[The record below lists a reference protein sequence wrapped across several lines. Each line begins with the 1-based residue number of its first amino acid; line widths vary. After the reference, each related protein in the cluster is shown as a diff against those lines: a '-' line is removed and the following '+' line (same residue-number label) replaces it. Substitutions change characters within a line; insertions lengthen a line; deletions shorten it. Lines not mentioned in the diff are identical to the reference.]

1 MAAFQIK
8 PSAFVYIA
16 KKALHR
22 TETDRS
28 FDKEYRRFRAHFGS
42 SPSTCAILWKKL
54 VDHGDLP
61 QGRQPV
67 HLLWALYFLNRY
79 EIEEVAAATF
89 GVDEET
95 YRKWSWKLVVAIA
108 KLKPSM
114 VSLYFICGGYFSQVA
129 ASQRHFAVSF
139 LSSHFC
145 SVNRTVQIKWS
156 NRLRKDVG
164 ARCKISVDG
173 TDFRLQQQHPPK
185 EFYSIKFKGSAYRYE
200 VALCIQTGDIV
211 WINGPFKPGLFNDL
225 MVFREGLKLKLSIAG
240 EKAQADGGYP
250 GEKAT
255 IIMPNKQDTNQ
266 LRKLK
271 KQVRARQEHVN
282 KRFKQFEC
290 LQQRFRHPLYK
301 HKSCFWAVVVLT
313 QIAIE
318 NNEPLDPVQY
328 GLHRLV
334 RDQNH

>member
-1 MAAFQIK
+1 MAEFQIK

-22 TETDRS
+22 TESDRS
-28 FDKEYRRFRAHFGS
+28 FDKEYRRFRAHFGA
-42 SPSTCAILWKKL
+42 SPRTCAILWKKL
-54 VDHGDLP
+54 VDHGELP

-67 HLLWALYFLNRY
+67 HLLWALHFLNRY

-95 YRKWSWKLVVAIA
+95 FRNWSWKLVVAIA
-108 KLKPSM
+108 KLKPSI
-114 VSLYFICGGYFSQVA
+114 VSMYIIVGGFSR
-129 ASQRHFAVSF
+129 SSCISTPSAVSF
-139 LSSHFC
+139 MSLHIC
-145 SVNRTVQIKWS
+145 SVNRAVQIKWS

-173 TDFRLQQQHPPK
+173 TDFRLQQQHPVK
-185 EFYSIKFKGSAYRYE
+185 EFYSYKFKGSAYRYE
-200 VALCIQTGDIV
+200 VALCIRTGDIV

-225 MVFREGLKLKLSIAG
+225 MIFRKGLKLKLSTAG
-240 EKAQADGGYP
+240 EKVQADGGYP
-250 GEKAT
+250 GERAT
-255 IIMPNKQDTNQ
+255 VIIPNERDTNQ

-282 KRFKQFEC
+282 RRFKQFEC

-313 QIAIE
+313 QLAIE